1 MSAVVGQLSIISCQL
16 SDCIFCK
23 IVNKEQSAD
32 IVYENDKV
40 IAFSDINPKAP
51 VHVLIVPKKHI
62 ATMKDM
68 QDGDLE
74 LLAGILM
81 ASKEIAK
88 IKKID
93 EGYKLV
99 FNVGRKGGQI
109 IDHVHLHLLG
119 GWK

>member
-1 MSAVVGQLSIISCQL
+1 VS
-16 SDCIFCK
+16 CIFCK

-62 ATMKDM
+62 ATMKDIE
-68 QDGDLE
+68 DGDRE
-74 LLAGILM
+74 LLSEIFL
-81 ASKEIAK
+81 ASKEVAK
-88 IKKID
+88 IKKVD

-99 FNVGRKGGQI
+99 FNVGEKGGQVV
-109 IDHVHLHLLG
+109 DHIHLHLLG
-119 GWK
+119 GWKEKSNIKNEK